1 MMNQPQLGKNHEN
14 EDTLQS
20 RQSNCG
26 WKTNIES
33 EKGDLEGLTPCST
46 ISCDYK

>member
-1 MMNQPQLGKNHEN
+1 MTNQPQLGKNHES

-26 WKTNIES
+26 RKTNERKVIW
-33 EKGDLEGLTPCST
+33 KD
-46 ISCDYK
+46 